1 MTRKQTQTIAENGDG
16 GAAAIAGAATG
27 TGEYG
32 EYVTIP
38 CNPTLEGLANLTK
51 DVPYKKV
58 DGETL
63 TMDVLEPQSAQTPE
77 ARDADRRYPL
87 VVFVQGSSWTTPD
100 RGRKIP
106 QLSELA
112 QRGFVIATVG
122 HRSARRGHPFPA
134 FLKDVKSAIRFLRAN
149 AARFH
154 VDPERVGI
162 WGTSS
167 GGNAALLATLTADDP
182 RYDDGIVPGTKGV
195 SDAVDYTVACFPP
208 TDIPHLIAT
217 SPLNV
222 DGADLHHASA
232 MACVLGVDVHATPDE
247 YAAAAHDMSPC
258 LIAESGK
265 DLGPFLLLHGD
276 ADPLVPFDQ
285 SVRMNRRLGELGY
298 DSRFVR
304 VHGAIHEYNFWSQ
317 RVYEEI
323 FAFIEAH
330 A

>member
-1 MTRKQTQTIAENGDG
+1 MMQETREQAQRRDRG
-16 GAAAIAGAATG
+16 GQAGG
-27 TGEYG
+27 RGGNVGEYG

-38 CNPTLEGLANLTK
+38 ANPTLEGLASLSTE
-51 DVPYKKV
+51 VPYKQV

-63 TMDVLEPQSAQTPE
+63 TMDVLEPESVRTPE
-77 ARDADRRYPL
+77 SQATDRRHPL

-112 QRGFVIATVG
+112 RRGFVVATVG
-122 HRSARRGHPFPA
+122 HRNARQGHPFPA
-134 FLKDVKSAIRFLRAN
+134 FLQDVKSAIRFLRAN

-154 VDPERVGI
+154 VDPARVGI

-167 GGNAALLATLTADDP
+167 GGNAALLVALTAGDP
-182 RYDDGIVPGTKGV
+182 RYDDGLVPGTKGV
-195 SDAVDYTVACFPP
+195 SDAVDWTVACFPP
-208 TDIPHLIAT
+208 TDIPHLIST

-232 MACVLGVDVHATPDE
+232 MACVLGVDVHATPEE
-247 YAAAAHDMSPC
+247 YAAAARDMSPY
-258 LIAESGK
+258 LVARPGL

-285 SVRMNRRLGELGY
+285 SVRMNRRLNELGY

-304 VHGAIHEYNFWSQ
+304 VHGAIHEYNFWSR
-317 RVYEEI
+317 RVYDEI